1 MHDPTSPTMEDSE
14 RSKRR
19 IANIMTEFLIASSAN
34 HAETVAASAKSPDQA
49 KLLVSGLLQKHLK
62 RPQTVVQYI

>member
-1 MHDPTSPTMEDSE
+1 MLDSTSPTMEDDE
-14 RSKRR
+14 R
-19 IANIMTEFLIASSAN
+19 IANVMTEFLIASSAN

-62 RPQTVVQYI
+62 RPQTVVQ